1 MLIAGLL
8 LAFVAGGLGYHLI
21 ALMLGLQYV
30 RLKSDF
36 AACLAKL
43 ENMIS
48 ELKALKGKL

>member
-8 LAFVAGGLGYHLI
+8 LAFVAGGLI

-36 AACLAKL
+36 AACLAKV